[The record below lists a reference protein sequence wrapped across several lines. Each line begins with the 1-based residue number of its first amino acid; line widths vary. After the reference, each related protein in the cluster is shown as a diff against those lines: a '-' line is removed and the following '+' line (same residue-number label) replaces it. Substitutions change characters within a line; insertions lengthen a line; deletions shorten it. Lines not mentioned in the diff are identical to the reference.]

1 MKTNILKF
9 TAFLL
14 MIVVLF
20 GVAGCDKQEII
31 EGKYDDDIEC
41 KYDDDEDK
49 YDDDIEF
56 CSDTTLEIHKA
67 ISSINNY
74 LSSWS
79 ENWNHER
86 KLNELVYFLN
96 SRPYIADAKL
106 VHIADET
113 QIVCRDGLPI
123 PQGTWATITMLLND
137 NGKTREVRLSLFG
150 ERNRPMR
157 ITGYAHNKPKEV
169 HVYFNSGNTTI
180 REVFDFINLFDH
192 RVLKMWR
199 LGSRDGCILDL
210 NGSRVTPILNALNA
224 KPYLYRAHVWWDNF
238 ENRTMISVI
247 KENMK
252 NRAYQ
257 SDWLRFMSDFNLT
270 EGYPPHSWF
279 IIIFEVPDGEERKW
293 KNRFNEFDS
302 VIDTH
307 FTNVVV
313 HTVE

>member
-1 MKTNILKF
+1 
-9 TAFLL
+9 

-31 EGKYDDDIEC
+31 EGKYDDDIE
-41 KYDDDEDK
+41 
-49 YDDDIEF
+49 F
-56 CSDTTLEIHKA
+56 CSDTTLENFHKA
-67 ISSINNY
+67 IPSINNY

-86 KLNELVYFLN
+86 KLNELVDFLN
-96 SRPYIADAKL
+96 SHPYIANAKL

-113 QIVCRDGLPI
+113 QMVCREGLPL

-137 NGKTREVRLSLFG
+137 NGKTREVTLWLFG

-157 ITGYAHNKPKEV
+157 ITGYAHNKPKEI

-224 KPYLYRAHVWWDNF
+224 KTYLYRAAHVWWDNF
-238 ENRTMISVI
+238 ENRTMINVI
-247 KENMK
+247 KKNME

-279 IIIFEVPDGEERKW
+279 IIIFEVPDGEERKLGQTHEIS
-293 KNRFNEFDS
+293 FNTLN
-302 VIDTH
+302 IMQTAG
-307 FTNVVV
+307 
-313 HTVE
+313 